1 MLTRDF
7 VGGVASIAIGAVYL
21 IFAYQLRTSAL
32 DDSMG
37 PGGLPRVYGWLLVGL
52 GAFLTIQ
59 AIVSRRMAVSGH
71 ATGEEGD
78 GERGEWDGQ
87 GRKLLYAAG
96 LLAIGVG
103 YIFLVETLGYLISV
117 AVLLLVTALYLGAG
131 NKGRVLAVAVLGAI
145 FLWVMFVIVLGV
157 RMPSGLLSSLGL

>member
-21 IFAYQLRTSAL
+21 IFSYQLRTSAL

-52 GAFLTIQ
+52 GAILTTQ
-59 AIVSRRMAVSGH
+59 GIVSRRLAVAGGEKG
-71 ATGEEGD
+71 TGEK
-78 GERGEWDGQ
+78 GEWDGQ
-87 GRKLLYAAG
+87 GRKLLFAAG

-103 YIFLVETLGYLISV
+103 YIFVVETLGYLLSV

-131 NKGRVLAVAVLGAI
+131 NKARVLAVATLGAV

-157 RMPSGLLSSLGL
+157 RMPSGLLASLGL

>member
-21 IFAYQLRTSAL
+21 IFAYQLRSSAL

-37 PGGLPRVYGWLLVGL
+37 PGGLPRLYGWLLIGL
-52 GAFLTIQ
+52 GAVLTIQ
-59 AIVSRRMAVSGH
+59 ALLSSRLQAAGD
-71 ATGEEGD
+71 APEE
-78 GERGEWDGQ
+78 EREWEGQ
-87 GRKLLYAAG
+87 GRKVVLAAG

-103 YIFLVETLGYLISV
+103 YIFVIETLGYLLSV
-117 AVLLLVTALYLGAG
+117 AVLLAATALYLGAG
-131 NKGRVLAVAVLGAI
+131 HKGRVLAVAVLGAV

-157 RMPSGLLSSLGL
+157 RMPSGLLASLGL

>member
-21 IFAYQLRTSAL
+21 FFAYQLRTSAL
-32 DDSMG
+32 DASMG

-52 GAFLTIQ
+52 GAVLTIQ
-59 AIVSRRMAVSGH
+59 ALFARRL
-71 ATGEEGD
+71 ATAGQAPEEK
-78 GERGEWDGQ
+78 GEWDRQ
-87 GRKLLYAAG
+87 GRKIAFAAG
-96 LLAIGVG
+96 LLAIGIG

-157 RMPSGLLSSLGL
+157 RMPSGLLASLGL

>member
-21 IFAYQLRTSAL
+21 FFAYQLRARAL

-52 GAFLTIQ
+52 GAVLTIQ
-59 AIVSRRMAVSGH
+59 ALFARRL
-71 ATGEEGD
+71 ATAGEAPE
-78 GERGEWDGQ
+78 EKGEWDGQ
-87 GRKLLYAAG
+87 GRKLLFAAG

-117 AVLLLVTALYLGAG
+117 AVLLLVTALHLGAG

-157 RMPSGLLSSLGL
+157 RMPSGLLASLGL

>member
-21 IFAYQLRTSAL
+21 FFAYQLRASAL

-52 GAFLTIQ
+52 GAVLTIQ
-59 AIVSRRMAVSGH
+59 ALFARRL
-71 ATGEEGD
+71 ATAGEAPDEK
-78 GERGEWDGQ
+78 GEWDGQ
-87 GRKLLYAAG
+87 GRKIAFAAG
-96 LLAIGVG
+96 LLAIGIG
-103 YIFLVETLGYLISV
+103 YIFVVETLGYLISV

-131 NKGRVLAVAVLGAI
+131 NKGRVLAVAVLGAV

-157 RMPSGLLSSLGL
+157 RMPSGLLASLGL

>member
-21 IFAYQLRTSAL
+21 FFAYQLRASAL

-52 GAFLTIQ
+52 GAALTIQ
-59 AIVSRRMAVSGH
+59 ALFARRLAS
-71 ATGEEGD
+71 AGEASE
-78 GERGEWDGQ
+78 EKGEWDGQ
-87 GRKLLYAAG
+87 GRKIAFAAG
-96 LLAIGVG
+96 LLAIGIG
-103 YIFLVETLGYLISV
+103 YIFVVETLGYLISV

-157 RMPSGLLSSLGL
+157 RMPSGLLASLGL

>member
-21 IFAYQLRTSAL
+21 FFAYQLRSSAL

-37 PGGLPRVYGWLLVGL
+37 PGGLPRLYGWLLVGL
-52 GAFLTIQ
+52 GAVLTIQ
-59 AIVSRRMAVSGH
+59 ALLASRLATADVSS
-71 ATGEEGD
+71 EEK
-78 GERGEWDGQ
+78 GEWDGQ
-87 GRKLLYAAG
+87 GRKVAFAAG
-96 LLAIGVG
+96 LLAIGLG
-103 YIFLVETLGYLISV
+103 YIFVIETLGYLLSV

-131 NKGRVLAVAVLGAI
+131 NKGRVVAVAVFGAI

-157 RMPSGLLSSLGL
+157 RMPSGLLASLGL

>member
-21 IFAYQLRTSAL
+21 FFAYQLRTSAL

-37 PGGLPRVYGWLLVGL
+37 PGGLPRVYGWMLVGL
-52 GAFLTIQ
+52 GVILTAQ
-59 AIVSRRMAVSGH
+59 AIVSRRMAV
-71 ATGEEGD
+71 AD
-78 GERGEWDGQ
+78 GEKLDGEKGEWDGQ
-87 GRKLLYAAG
+87 GRKLLFAAG
-96 LLAIGVG
+96 LLAIGIG

-131 NKGRVLAVAVLGAI
+131 NKGRVLAVAVLGAV

-157 RMPSGLLSSLGL
+157 RMPSGLLASLGL

>member
-21 IFAYQLRTSAL
+21 FFAYQLRTSAL

-37 PGGLPRVYGWLLVGL
+37 PGGLPRVYGWLLIGL
-52 GAFLTIQ
+52 GAILTIQ
-59 AIVSRRMAVSGH
+59 AIVSRRMAVAG
-71 ATGEEGD
+71 ATTDEK
-78 GERGEWDGQ
+78 GEWDGQ
-87 GRKLLYAAG
+87 GRKLLFAAG

-131 NKGRVLAVAVLGAI
+131 NKGRVLSVAVLGAI

-157 RMPSGLLSSLGL
+157 RMPSGLLASLSL